1 MEIPYWMSRTQLMLG
16 DEDLKK
22 LINSNVLVVG
32 LGGVGGICAEM
43 IARTGVGRMTIID
56 GDVVEASN
64 RNRQIITLASVDGQK
79 KTEVMRQRLLDINP
93 EIQLQVIG
101 DFVGEREFIDLF
113 KVNQY
118 DFVVDC
124 IDTLT
129 SKVALIHYC
138 YNHKIKFI
146 SSMGAGG
153 RLDPSQV
160 QVTDISKTFNC
171 KLAYKVRKRLHQKG
185 VYRGIKAVF
194 SSEQPDYNRVREV
207 EGGAKKSI
215 IGTISYLPA
224 IFGCVLASEVIKSLL
239 TNKK

>member
-56 GDVVEASN
+56 GDVIEASN

-101 DFVGEREFIDLF
+101 DFVGEREFLDLF

-194 SSEQPDYNRVREV
+194 SAEQPDYNRVREV
-207 EGGAKKSI
+207 DGGPKKSV

-224 IFGCVLASEVIKSLL
+224 IFGCVLASEVIKGLL
-239 TNKK
+239 GYKN

>member
-16 DEDLKK
+16 EEDVKK

-43 IARTGVGRMTIID
+43 IARTGVSRMTIID

-79 KTEVMRQRLLDINP
+79 KTEVMRQRLLDISP

-101 DFVGEREFIDLF
+101 EFLEKKSLLNYFMPTNTILWW
-113 KVNQY
+113 
-118 DFVVDC
+118 
-124 IDTLT
+124 IALTLT
-129 SKVALIHYC
+129 PKVALIHYC
-138 YNHKIKFI
+138 YNHKLKFI

-153 RLDPSQV
+153 RLDPSKV

-194 SSEQPDYNRVREV
+194 STEQPDYNRVREV
-207 EGGAKKSI
+207 ASGPKKSV

-224 IFGCVLASEVIKSLL
+224 IFGCVLASEVIKGLL
-239 TNKK
+239 GIKK

>member
-101 DFVGEREFIDLF
+101 EFFGEKEFIDLF
-113 KVNQY
+113 HDNQY

-129 SKVALIHYC
+129 PKVALIHYC

-153 RLDPSQV
+153 RLDPSKV

-185 VYRGIKAVF
+185 FTGVSRLF
-194 SSEQPDYNRVREV
+194 FQLNNPT
-207 EGGAKKSI
+207 I
-215 IGTISYLPA
+215 IA
-224 IFGCVLASEVIKSLL
+224 
-239 TNKK
+239 